1 MEKENTATTYK
12 LKDFMRLINSVNP
25 KKFVFIFGLFLS
37 ILTSGAS
44 LLVPQLTKGLIDTSQ
59 LAKIDSNLLTILV
72 LAFVSQLALFAC

>member
-1 MEKENTATTYK
+1 MEKENAATTYK

-59 LAKIDSNLLTILV
+59 LAKIDSNLLTTLV

>member
-1 MEKENTATTYK
+1 MEKENATTTYK

-44 LLVPQLTKGLIDTSQ
+44 LLVPQLTKRLIDTSQ

>member
-1 MEKENTATTYK
+1 MEKENAATTYK

-44 LLVPQLTKGLIDTSQ
+44 LLVPQLTKGLID
-59 LAKIDSNLLTILV
+59 SNLLTILV

>member
-1 MEKENTATTYK
+1 MEKENAATTYK

-44 LLVPQLTKGLIDTSQ
+44 LLVPQLTKRL
-59 LAKIDSNLLTILV
+59 IDSNLLTILV

>member
-1 MEKENTATTYK
+1 MEKENAATTYK

-44 LLVPQLTKGLIDTSQ
+44 LLVAQLTKGLIDTSQ

>member
-1 MEKENTATTYK
+1 MEKENAATTYK

>member
-1 MEKENTATTYK
+1 MEKENATTTYK

>member
-1 MEKENTATTYK
+1 MEKENAATTYK

-44 LLVPQLTKGLIDTSQ
+44 LLVPQLTKRLIDTSQ